1 MLGTGKTEKS
11 TLHTVTQDILINH
24 QSLFTHLAPSGQE
37 LYVKCNGF
45 RTFSSNVF
53 AIGTRDKSEYSILD
67 GSLLLI
73 NK

>member
-1 MLGTGKTEKS
+1 MESYYESQVLWHDTGIP
-11 TLHTVTQDILINH
+11 L
-24 QSLFTHLAPSGQE
+24 THLAPSKQE

-45 RTFSSNVF
+45 RTFSNKIF